1 MNYSEQWK
9 LAKDAYSGEG
19 GFLDGAYIN
28 KYPRETEDKIEQRRE
43 IAYYTNIFASKVSRF
58 VGYIY
63 KQKPT
68 RETKSNIIKI
78 ILDDIDMKK
87 NSANI
92 FFSNFAKNAKVY
104 GCNLVLIDMPAVLP
118 DNLKEQVQQR
128 ALPYTVEIDPQRVLK
143 YKLDNYGNFEYIFI
157 SDTMVD
163 EKGETV
169 DIKRYYDTTQWKI
182 YDKDDNVLGK
192 GEHNLGVTP
201 VLIFSENGN
210 FPATGEFTQIANL
223 AKRHYNLQ
231 SELDE
236 ILRGQT
242 FSILTMQ
249 TNSGGEIKLSTDN
262 ALLYQKDADRPDFI
276 APPSAPA
283 EIYQQRIKDI
293 EEQIDTIAYDIT
305 TNKSVESGIALSI
318 KFQGLNASLG
328 NFAQRLEDFELRVYE
343 VIAKYLNE
351 TSDVTVSYAKEF
363 SIVDINQ
370 EIAILEQMQGLLSS
384 PTYFKLK
391 AMQIITNDLSSADN
405 ADITKIE
412 SEIEDSLKE

>member
-1 MNYSEQWK
+1 MKYAKQWK
-9 LAKDAYSGEG
+9 LAKDAYNGEG
-19 GFLDGAYIN
+19 GFLNGDYIN
-28 KYPRETEDKIEQRRE
+28 KYPRELENKIEQRRE

-58 VGYIY
+58 IGYIY
-63 KQKPT
+63 KQKPV
-68 RETKSNIIKI
+68 RDTKSNILKI

-104 GCNLVLIDMPAVLP
+104 GCNLILIDMPTALP
-118 DNLKEQVQQR
+118 DNLKDQMQQR
-128 ALPYTVEIDPQRVLK
+128 AFPYTVEIDPQRVLN
-143 YKLDNYGNFEYIFI
+143 YKLDNYGNFEYVFI
-157 SDTMVD
+157 SDTMLN
-163 EKGETV
+163 EKGKVVE
-169 DIKRYYDTTQWKI
+169 IKRYYDNAQWVI
-182 YDKDDNVLGK
+182 YDKDDNALDK

-201 VLIFSENGN
+201 VLIFSEDGL
-210 FPATGEFTQIANL
+210 FPTTGEFTQIANL

-249 TNSGGEIKLSTDN
+249 TSSSGDIKLSTDN
-262 ALLYQKDADRPDFI
+262 ALLYQKDADRPEFI

-283 EIYQQRIKDI
+283 EMYRQRIKDI

-305 TNKSVESGIALSI
+305 TNKSTESGIALSI
-318 KFQGLNASLG
+318 KFQGLNASLSS
-328 NFAQRLEDFELRVYE
+328 FAQRLEDFELRVYE
-343 VIAKYLNE
+343 VIAKYLKE

-370 EIAILEQMQGLLSS
+370 EIAILEQMQGLISS

-412 SEIEDSLKE
+412 SEIEDSLKA